1 MRFKGINYDTGFI
14 SAGTTTREP
23 FDPQV
28 VKREMQIIHDDL
40 HCDAVRVTGGH
51 PERLETAST
60 YAAEAGLEVW
70 FCPFTN
76 NLSSEELLELLANC
90 AGRAEQLRERGAEI
104 VFLTGSELSL
114 MTAGIMPGDTLV
126 DRAASLAEP
135 QRLRP
140 LLPGIRART
149 NKLLGKAVEA
159 VRARFGG
166 KLSYASVPLDGVDW
180 GPFDIISTDAGYRT
194 AQMAARFREDIRAFV
209 AQGRAQGKPVAITE
223 FGCAAFR
230 GAADQASRGIS
241 DIVEWDDRARPV
253 RLKGEPTRDEGEQAR
268 YICELLD
275 VFNTEGVDSA
285 FVYTFARYD
294 LANRAPHEDFD
305 MASAGLVKVLGE
317 GRRGQLYPDMP
328 WEPKGAFTALA
339 AYYGDSRR
347 GS

>member
-14 SAGTTTREP
+14 SGGTTTREP

-28 VKREMQIIHDDL
+28 VKREMRIIHDDL
-40 HCDAVRVTGGH
+40 HCDAVRITGGY
-51 PERLETAST
+51 PERLEIAAAH
-60 YAAEAGLEVW
+60 AAEAGLEVW

-76 NLSSEELLELLANC
+76 NLTSEELLELLADC
-90 AGRAEQLRERGAEI
+90 ADRAERLRKRGAKV

-135 QRLRP
+135 QRLHP
-140 LLPGIRART
+140 LIPGIRARM
-149 NKLLGKAVEA
+149 NELLGKAVEV

-180 GPFDIISTDAGYRT
+180 GPFDIISTDAGYRNG
-194 AQMAARFREDIRAFV
+194 QMAGRFREDIRAFV

-230 GAADQASRGIS
+230 GAADLAGGGIS
-241 DIVEWDDRARPV
+241 DVIEWDGSARPV
-253 RLKGEPTRDEGEQAR
+253 RLKSEYTRDEDEQAR
-268 YICELLD
+268 YISELLD
-275 VFNTEGVDSA
+275 IFDTEGVDTA

-294 LANRAPHEDFD
+294 LANRSTSHEDFD
-305 MASAGLVKVLGE
+305 MASAGVVKVLGE
-317 GRRGQLYPDMP
+317 GRRGQSYPDMP
-328 WEPKGAFTALA
+328 WEPKAAFTALA
-339 AYYGDSRR
+339 EYYRALDR
-347 GS
+347 